1 MRMMGMD
8 QSQRKVNHTRRNAR
22 APAEFKCNELTLIFC
37 FDGCAS
43 NNNMHVHSTLRQCSL
58 PPSVALFAKILGNLQ
73 MFPVP
78 TTEPIIVRR
87 TPMEDVK

>member
-1 MRMMGMD
+1 MLELL
-8 QSQRKVNHTRRNAR
+8 QSLNTSFN
-22 APAEFKCNELTLIFC
+22 IFILMVVQPTKIC
-37 FDGCAS
+37 
-43 NNNMHVHSTLRQCSL
+43 MYTQCSL
-58 PPSVALFAKILGNLQ
+58 PPSVALLAKILGNRQ